1 MRKKSLIII
10 LVCAA
15 FVLTTWGDKPPRD
28 ELWKLRQIG
37 KDPNSIAVM
46 TRNVYFG
53 TDVDYVMGATSELDL
68 MQRVAEAIQWFY
80 STDIYSRAEE
90 FADEIARGLP
100 HLVGLQEVAT
110 INILFPGGTMETYNF
125 RSIIENA
132 IATHGLDYKF
142 VEEVEDTNIWL
153 PFLWPDPA
161 GLGYVQ
167 LIDHDVVLAR
177 HDVGILDAVP
187 MNFGATLTVPG
198 LGIAIKR
205 GFVSVKAKVG
215 HKTYR
220 FVNTHLEPDDVV
232 VRQDQAFQLIGEL
245 ASEILPT
252 IIVGDLNTPAP
263 NGTTYQT
270 FLDHGYVDSWTRNQ
284 VRPRILGNT
293 SGHDPLLRNT
303 DVDLEKRIDF
313 IMVRSNVGMNG
324 IHNIGPVFAY
334 VVGDEL
340 DDRFYFEYDGLNPW
354 LWPSDHAGVIALLRI
369 PVLGKYK

>member
-1 MRKKSLIII
+1 MRKRTLIVI

-15 FVLTTWGDKPPRD
+15 FVLTTWGDTPPRD

-53 TDVDYVMGATSELDL
+53 TDVDYVMGATSMPDL
-68 MQRVAEAIQWFY
+68 MQRVAQAIQWFY

-100 HLVGLQEVAT
+100 NLVGLQEVAT
-110 INILFPGGTMETYNF
+110 INILFPDATTETYNF
-125 RSIIENA
+125 RSIIEDA
-132 IATHGLDYKF
+132 IAGRGLDYQF

-161 GLGYVQ
+161 GVGYVQ

-187 MNFGATLTVPG
+187 MNFLATLPVPG
-198 LGIAIKR
+198 LPIEIVR

-220 FVNTHLEPDDVV
+220 FVNTHLEPDDLG
-232 VRQDQAFQLIGEL
+232 VRQNQAFQLIEEL
-245 ASEILPT
+245 ASETLPT

-263 NGTTYQT
+263 DGITYQT
-270 FLDHGYVDSWTRNQ
+270 FLEHGYVDSWTINQ
-284 VRPRILGNT
+284 VRPRIPGNT

-303 DVDLEKRIDF
+303 EVDLEKRIDF
-313 IMVRSNVGMNG
+313 IMVRSNVGTNG

-340 DDRFYFEYDGLNPW
+340 NDRFYFAYDGLNPW
-354 LWPSDHAGVIALLRI
+354 LWPSDHAGVVALLRI
-369 PVLGKYK
+369 PVLGK